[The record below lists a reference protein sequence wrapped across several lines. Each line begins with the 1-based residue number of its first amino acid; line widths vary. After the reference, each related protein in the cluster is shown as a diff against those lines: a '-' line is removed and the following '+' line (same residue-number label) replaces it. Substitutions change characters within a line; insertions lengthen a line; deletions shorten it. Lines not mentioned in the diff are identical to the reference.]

1 MSMTY
6 QANYGYGIYVPNA
19 SFIKP
24 KYIKD
29 CTIDI
34 FALDINGVLVDNYR
48 FDQVYQTQLWSVD
61 KEHQLEDLY
70 FGDTIGCILPFQ
82 KEPRIFG
89 DTNRTYEDVIASL
102 RDEYGQYLVDDFDF
116 ESNFVKFEVV
126 EFC

>member
-6 QANYGYGIYVPNA
+6 QANYGYGIYVPDE

-24 KYIKD
+24 EYIKD
-29 CTIDI
+29 NTIDI

-61 KEHQLEDLY
+61 KNHQLEDIHL
-70 FGDTIGCILPFQ
+70 GNAIGCVLPFQ
-82 KEPRIFG
+82 EEPLIFG
-89 DTNRTYEDVIASL
+89 NTDRTYEDVIASL
-102 RDEYGQYLVDDFDF
+102 HAEYGQYLVDGFDLYKH
-116 ESNFVKFEVV
+116 FVKFEVV